1 MKFKAASLFLG
12 ISLVLAVASTPA
24 HARSVTAFG
33 SFHAQ
38 SATVL
43 TDDPYT
49 CITEDNGAA
58 VNNCTY
64 NVNLYFDLPID
75 TTTGTK
81 TITVQDYWSGPG
93 SFTSF
98 NCDSYVYTGR
108 SLRWHCRNSD
118 HLQRN
123 SEVPVHQSHSVFR
136 RFHLSHLLGRATGR
150 RRRHFEVEPLNRLR
164 VGRRLSAQGRRDR
177 EIIARSLWCSSQK
190 IKIRRQTRKPT
201 CARRSAPLVPSRH
214 AGSRSSIPRRSTSAP
229 VPRVVPAPSRYPSS
243 AR

>member
-1 MKFKAASLFLG
+1 MKFQAASLFLG
-12 ISLVLAVASTPA
+12 ICLVLAVASTPA

-75 TTTGTK
+75 TTTGTQ
-81 TITVQDYWSGPG
+81 TITVQGYWNGPG

-98 NCDSYVYTGR
+98 NCDSYAYTGKSSDGIVGTQITFSETLK
-108 SLRWHCRNSD
+108 SL
-118 HLQRN
+118 
-123 SEVPVHQSHSVFR
+123 
-136 RFHLSHLLGRATGR
+136 
-150 RRRHFEVEPLNRLR
+150 
-164 VGRRLSAQGRRDR
+164 
-177 EIIARSLWCSSQK
+177 
-190 IKIRRQTRKPT
+190 
-201 CARRSAPLVPSRH
+201 
-214 AGSRSSIPRRSTSAP
+214 STK
-229 VPRVVPAPSRYPSS
+229 VTPSS
-243 AR
+243 GDFISVICWDVPPGEGVATLKWNQ